1 MAVIEKG
8 LEEHYILIEPF
19 LVKMNFIFM
28 RMKNH
33 FHIDGFCTWTRFETE
48 G

>member
-1 MAVIEKG
+1 MALIEKG
-8 LEEHYILIEPF
+8 HEEHYILIEPF
-19 LVKMNFIFM
+19 LVKMNFICM

-33 FHIDGFCTWTRFETE
+33 FHIDGFRTWTHFETE

>member
-1 MAVIEKG
+1 MALIEKG
-8 LEEHYILIEPF
+8 HEEHYILIEPF
-19 LVKMNFIFM
+19 PVKMNFICM

-33 FHIDGFCTWTRFETE
+33 FHIDDFRTWTHFETE